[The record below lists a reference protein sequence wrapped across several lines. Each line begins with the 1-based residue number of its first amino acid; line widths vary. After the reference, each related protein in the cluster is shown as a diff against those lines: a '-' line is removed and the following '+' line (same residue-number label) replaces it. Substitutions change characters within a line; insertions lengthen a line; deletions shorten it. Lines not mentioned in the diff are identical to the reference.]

1 MNEEWK
7 TIELEGHLYE
17 VSNFG
22 RVRSISRFIYR
33 KDGIKSWY
41 EGKELN
47 ISETN
52 RGYKVINI
60 TNTRK
65 HTCTR
70 YKLHRLVAVCFVDG
84 KTRDKK
90 YVNHI
95 DGDKSNNNA
104 NNLEWVTD
112 AENKRH
118 AAKNEL
124 YCQGSRHPEAKFTE
138 EEIQEIR
145 NQYNN
150 GISQAELRKKY
161 HVSNATMFN
170 IVHNISWKS
179 VKEVSE

>member
-1 MNEEWK
+1 M
-7 TIELEGHLYE
+7 
-17 VSNFG
+17 
-22 RVRSISRFIYR
+22 
-33 KDGIKSWY
+33 
-41 EGKELN
+41 
-47 ISETN
+47 
-52 RGYKVINI
+52 
-60 TNTRK
+60 
-65 HTCTR
+65 
-70 YKLHRLVAVCFVDG
+70 
-84 KTRDKK
+84 
-90 YVNHI
+90 NHI

-179 VKEVSE
+179 VKEAAK

>member
-60 TNTRK
+60 TNTRQ
-65 HTCTR
+65 HTCNR
-70 YKLHRLVAVCFVDG
+70 YKHHRLVAV
-84 KTRDKK
+84 
-90 YVNHI
+90 
-95 DGDKSNNNA
+95 
-104 NNLEWVTD
+104 
-112 AENKRH
+112 
-118 AAKNEL
+118 
-124 YCQGSRHPEAKFTE
+124 
-138 EEIQEIR
+138 
-145 NQYNN
+145 
-150 GISQAELRKKY
+150 
-161 HVSNATMFN
+161 
-170 IVHNISWKS
+170 
-179 VKEVSE
+179 